1 MWLRPESTN
10 PAAAQSDIL
19 CAVTELPMP
28 ERLFIRLPDDPS
40 CAPETT
46 VPASTLTEFA
56 VPALLRSTVAHVT
69 AYEERFAPG
78 RETVERV
85 LPDGASRLLIV
96 LHGGAA
102 SIHVAGARADPVLL
116 TMSGHMHGLSI
127 TLHPGATLG
136 LFGVPAN
143 ELTALTV
150 PWDDIVP
157 KAHRDVPDQLAAAAD
172 DITRVQHVLQS
183 LQALQRPPDPS
194 RQLVEHAARR
204 LGAKMGGM
212 SVRELAGELNLSER
226 RVQQL
231 FASHIG
237 LAPSVWRRLQRL
249 HGTLRLLRTAETPQ
263 WAEIALCAGYY
274 DQSHLINEFRALS
287 GLTPQQLVQ
296 RVVSDSS
303 NTTHGGIT

>member
-1 MWLRPESTN
+1 M
-10 PAAAQSDIL
+10 
-19 CAVTELPMP
+19 TELRMP

-56 VPALLRSTVAHVT
+56 VPAFLRSAVAHVT
-69 AYEERFAPG
+69 AYEERFTPG

-127 TLHPGATLG
+127 TLNPGATLG

-150 PWDDIVP
+150 QWDDIVP

-172 DITRVQHVLQS
+172 DVTRVQHVLQS
-183 LQALQRPPDPS
+183 LQALQRPSDPS
-194 RQLVEHAARR
+194 RHLVEHAARR
-204 LGAKMGGM
+204 LGATMGGI

-274 DQSHLINEFRALS
+274 DQSHLINEFRALC

-303 NTTHGGIT
+303 NTTSGSIT

>member
-1 MWLRPESTN
+1 
-10 PAAAQSDIL
+10 
-19 CAVTELPMP
+19 MP

-56 VPALLRSTVAHVT
+56 VPAFLRSAVAHVT
-69 AYEERFAPG
+69 AYEERFTPG

-127 TLHPGATLG
+127 TLSPGATLG

-150 PWDDIVP
+150 QWDDIVP
-157 KAHRDVPDQLAAAAD
+157 KAHRDLPDQLAAAAD
-172 DITRVQHVLQS
+172 DVTRVQHVLQS
-183 LQALQRPPDPS
+183 LQALQRPSDPS
-194 RQLVEHAARR
+194 GHLVEHAARR
-204 LGAKMGGM
+204 LGATMGGI

-249 HGTLRLLRTAETPQ
+249 HGTLRLLRTAETPH

-274 DQSHLINEFRALS
+274 DQSHLINEFRALC

-303 NTTHGGIT
+303 NTTSGSIT

>member
-1 MWLRPESTN
+1 
-10 PAAAQSDIL
+10 
-19 CAVTELPMP
+19 MP

-56 VPALLRSTVAHVT
+56 VPAFLRSAVAHVT
-69 AYEERFAPG
+69 AYEERFTPG

-127 TLHPGATLG
+127 TLNPGATLG

-150 PWDDIVP
+150 QWDDIVP

-172 DITRVQHVLQS
+172 DVTRVQHVLQS
-183 LQALQRPPDPS
+183 LQALQRPSDPS
-194 RQLVEHAARR
+194 RHLVEHAARR
-204 LGAKMGGM
+204 LGATMGGI

-274 DQSHLINEFRALS
+274 DQSHLINEFRALC

-303 NTTHGGIT
+303 NTTSGSIT